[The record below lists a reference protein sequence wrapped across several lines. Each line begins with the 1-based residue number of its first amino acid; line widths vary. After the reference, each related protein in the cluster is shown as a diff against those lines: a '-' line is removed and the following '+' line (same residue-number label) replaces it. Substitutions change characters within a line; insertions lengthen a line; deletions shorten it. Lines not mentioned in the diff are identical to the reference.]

1 MSVTDPSPSP
11 AATYAPSTSEQAG
24 MSQYSAASASSV
36 GTGTGQVYIGTYNDI
51 LGNTGQ
57 GVIGGGRGQSHDFG
71 PNRPNL
77 SPVWASIQAAKDQF
91 GTWTPKQINDFVAQG
106 VMAGQLKPGDGWLEA
121 GNLWNKLVDA
131 AAVAGKQGQ
140 QVSPLDI
147 LRSYIS
153 NQQSAGNWVTSKDGL
168 FQTNALTGV
177 RRYIGPE
184 FRTTSATSVNLT
196 DPDTAKAVATSVF
209 QQLLGRDPLPGELTA
224 YSSALTQAEQANPT
238 VITTTNQY
246 DDQGNVIA
254 TTKQDQKGGY
264 SADAQKFLAEQ
275 QAKAKPEFG
284 ATQAATTYENAFES
298 AVFGAPR

>member
-1 MSVTDPSPSP
+1 MGVTTDS
-11 AATYAPSTSEQAG
+11 STTSQEQ
-24 MSQYSAASASSV
+24 SALNAMLASITSGGSGGA
-36 GTGTGQVYIGTYNDI
+36 TGQVYLGTQNDWNGAT
-51 LGNTGQ
+51 L
-57 GVIGGGRGQSHDFG
+57 GGGRGQSHDLTDT
-71 PNRPNL
+71 RPDL
-77 SPVWASIQAAKDQF
+77 SPHWATVQQAKDFF
-91 GTWTPKQINDFVAQG
+91 GSWTQKQVADFTAMG
-106 VMAGQLKPGDGWLEA
+106 VLAGQLKPGDGYLEA
-121 GNLWNKLVDA
+121 GLLWDKLVSA
-131 AAVAGKQGQ
+131 AARFGSQGQ
-140 QVSPLDI
+140 QISPLDI
-147 LRSYIS
+147 LRTYTS

-177 RRYIGPE
+177 RRYIGPT

-196 DPDTAKAVATSVF
+196 DPATAKAVATSVF

-284 ATQAATTYENAFES
+284 ATQTATTYENAFES